1 MDQCS
6 QALNRGAQL
15 MPSAENSLSIPAA
28 LSPDSRAA
36 GICAPVPAYQN
47 HTDSRLPFVHFAWKT
62 AANVR
67 KMFFFVRLCPFR
79 TINIPKTNTLWERLN
94 ADCLITSLTNIQLSS
109 SRLAVRKTTPLG
121 ALPLPSLLG
130 RGPGGGVGFEIRAI
144 FKGVRSS
151 ASLLDARQK
160 WLCLRATR
168 DGEKGP
174 GDRVENMSATLP
186 PHPHPPMLYTYCI
199 YTAANFPAFSG
210 VLAAL

>member
-1 MDQCS
+1 MDQS
-6 QALNRGAQL
+6 SLALNRGAQP
-15 MPSAENSLSIPAA
+15 MPSAVNSLSIPA
-28 LSPDSRAA
+28 LSLDSRNA
-36 GICAPVPAYQN
+36 GICAPAPAYQN
-47 HTDSRLPFVHFAWKT
+47 HTDSRLPFVRFAWKT
-62 AANVR
+62 ASPVR
-67 KMFFFVRLCPFR
+67 KAFSRVRLCPFR
-79 TINIPKTNTLWERLN
+79 AINKLKTNTLWERLY
-94 ADCLITSLTNIQLSS
+94 ADCLMNSLVNIQLSS

-186 PHPHPPMLYTYCI
+186 TPPRCYIHTVSI
-199 YTAANFPAFSG
+199 RRRIFRRFQRF
-210 VLAAL
+210 

>member
-1 MDQCS
+1 MDQSS
-6 QALNRGAQL
+6 QTLNRGAQL
-15 MPSAENSLSIPAA
+15 MPSAENSLSIPAP
-28 LSPDSRAA
+28 SRDSRAA
-36 GICAPVPAYQN
+36 GICAPAPAYQN
-47 HTDSRLPFVHFAWKT
+47 HTDRRLPFVRFAWKT
-62 AANVR
+62 ASNVR

-79 TINIPKTNTLWERLN
+79 TINIPKTNTLWERLH

-186 PHPHPPMLYTYCI
+186 LPPPRCYIHTVSI
-199 YTAANFPAFSG
+199 HR
-210 VLAAL
+210 